1 MEMHHMVG
9 TLEVFDVRE
18 GQHPQTRRRGY
29 RDGRAVLRLG
39 GPGQQSVQ
47 LFRRDRQQL

>member
-1 MEMHHMVG
+1 MHHMVG

-18 GQHPQTRRRGY
+18 GQYPQTRRRGY

-39 GPGQQSVQ
+39 CPGQQSVQ
-47 LFRRDRQQL
+47 LFRRDRQQ